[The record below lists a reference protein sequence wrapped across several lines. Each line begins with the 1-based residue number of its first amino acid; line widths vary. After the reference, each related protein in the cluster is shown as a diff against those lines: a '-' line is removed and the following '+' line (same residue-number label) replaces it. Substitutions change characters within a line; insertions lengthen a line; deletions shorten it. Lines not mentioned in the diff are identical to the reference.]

1 MNLVV
6 FEQDKGRVKESL
18 RTGTID
24 YLETISEG
32 AETDFFKYLNTRG
45 ILKQLAET
53 YPLKRK

>member
-1 MNLVV
+1 MNLVI

-24 YLETISEG
+24 YLETVSEG

-45 ILKQLAET
+45 ILKQLADRV
-53 YPLKRK
+53 LGHAL